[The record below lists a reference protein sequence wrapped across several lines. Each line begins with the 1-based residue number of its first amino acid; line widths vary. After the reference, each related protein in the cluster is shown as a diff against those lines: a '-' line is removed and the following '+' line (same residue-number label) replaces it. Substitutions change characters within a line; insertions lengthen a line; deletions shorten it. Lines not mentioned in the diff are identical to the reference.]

1 MYLLSWHHFS
11 NEIPLPQSR
20 GRGISSK
27 RFYWPFNWF
36 SLRFSLYF
44 TAHTKWSQHHFLL
57 LKISPNYH
65 THSSKRVKVITSPRP
80 LLAWWPVAWLLGV
93 ATGQQ
98 LNHNLYYNIT
108 CESTVPPTSSHT
120 HPKIFQTSKFCLPT
134 YSSVYYTKCS
144 VLVYKLPISLN
155 ILLLKQPPKIAKNAT
170 EWGSFRDNLFQ
181 NVAGFLRKTFISF
194 QSFVEP
200 VHSKLMTLRVL
211 SIRGLPG
218 LSGLHLE
225 LPLSKWVAYYN

>member
-27 RFYWPFNWF
+27 RFHWPFNWF
-36 SLRFSLYF
+36 SLRFSPYF
-44 TAHTKWSQHHFLL
+44 TALTKWSQHHFLP

-181 NVAGFLRKTFISF
+181 NVCPAGWRAGT
-194 QSFVEP
+194 P
-200 VHSKLMTLRVL
+200 PT
-211 SIRGLPG
+211 
-218 LSGLHLE
+218 LSG
-225 LPLSKWVAYYN
+225 PF